1 MQTKTTNTVS
11 KNQTQ
16 ALHQDQKGMVAIM
29 VTLILMIVI
38 SLLVLGFA
46 QISRR
51 NQRTTLD
58 RQLSTQAF
66 YAAESGI
73 NDARKLITEQIS
85 NGNAVQSKTDCNAAT
100 NGMYVNLPSNVIN
113 AASDV
118 SYTCLLVNAE
128 PTSLRYDKIEEQ
140 STIIPLISGNGNI
153 ESIDITWKKADQG
166 DATPSTNCPNGP
178 GVAQEFSVNASW
190 NCGYG
195 VLRFDLV
202 PVAGNSLDTNVL
214 QASAMTT
221 FAVPAKSG
229 TNAINFGANTNAAVG
244 VACDNTNCHLKV
256 NGMGASDQYYMRVR
270 TIYKGAPLEITG
282 QTPGGQAVQF
292 TNSQVVIDATGKAQ
306 DVLRRLQVRVPVSE
320 VGSQNQL
327 PDNALQSNDS
337 ICKRFSVMDNYYA
350 SAVPGTISGSNILCQ
365 P

>member
-1 MQTKTTNTVS
+1 MKKPHHITSLQTRS
-11 KNQTQ
+11 I
-16 ALHQDQKGMVAIM
+16 HQDQKGMVAIM

-73 NDARKLITEQIS
+73 NDARQLINQQIV
-85 NGNAVQSKTDCNAAT
+85 NGNAVTSKTTCATAT
-100 NGMYVNLPSNVIN
+100 NGMYVNLPTNVLD

-118 SYTCLLVNAE
+118 SYTCLLVNAL
-128 PTSLRYDKIEEQ
+128 PTSLRYDKIEDQ

-153 ESIDITWKKADQG
+153 ASITMAWKTGDQG
-166 DATPSTNCPNGP
+166 STTPINNCPNGP
-178 GVAQEFSVNASW
+178 GVTQEFTATTGW

-195 VLRFDLV
+195 VFRFDLV
-202 PVAGNSLDTNVL
+202 PVAGNGLTSANL
-214 QASAMTT
+214 QTATMTT
-221 FAVPAKSG
+221 FAIPAKNG
-229 TNAINFGANTNAAVG
+229 TNSINFGANINASVAVK
-244 VACDNTNCHLKV
+244 CDNTNCTLKV
-256 NGMGASDQYYMRVR
+256 ANLNTDQYYMRVR

-282 QTPGGQAVQF
+282 QTASGQEVQF
-292 TNSQVVIDATGKAQ
+292 SNAQVVVDATGKAQ

-320 VGSQNQL
+320 VGSQNQM
-327 PDNALQSNDS
+327 PDNALESNDS
-337 ICKRFSVMDNYYA
+337 ICKRFSVMDNYYT
-350 SAVPGTISGSNILCQ
+350 SAVPGTISGANILCQ